1 MRHINLHPVTERT
14 GKIHAVQVS
23 IRGGTGGGGN
33 RIHGTTLRRQRVHA
47 GIVHGTRHVHS
58 HGSLT
63 GGATTLRGFTRMSAR
78 LGSRLSAGALLGTH
92 RLHRLGGSAR
102 GGDLLGTRRR
112 RKLGHTPHHGNQR
125 QHRHQKQHARR
136 QAPTGTAGGAGLIGL
151 LPLRPVVHLVP
162 IGLLIPVSPTIRLRL
177 GCRGLA
183 GRYRV
188 AGRYGL
194 ARPGLCGAG
203 LRRIRQ
209 RKFRLRCLSFFG
221 SYLRGRYLS
230 GNSQRHGVLGIR
242 RTVLAG
248 AGAAV
253 EAVHQGAGATLRA
266 ALLGCVA
273 RLGCA
278 VLRRALYSVLVG
290 VGGHAR
296 HTPTLGSRART
307 HEREQRTCG

>member
-14 GKIHAVQVS
+14 GKVHAVQVS

-33 RIHGTTLRRQRVHA
+33 RIHGAALRGQGVHA
-47 GIVHGTRHVHS
+47 GVVYGTRHVHP

-63 GGATTLRGFTRMSAR
+63 GGATLRGFTRVSTR
-78 LGSRLSAGALLGTH
+78 LGGRLGAGALLGTH
-92 RLHRLGGSAR
+92 RLHRLSGSTR
-102 GGDLLGTRRR
+102 GGKLLGTRRR

-125 QHRHQKQHARR
+125 QHRHEKQHARR

-151 LPLRPVVHLVP
+151 LPFRPVVHFVP
-162 IGLLIPVSPTIRLRL
+162 VGLLVPVSPAVRLRAGCL
-177 GCRGLA
+177 GLASAGLA
-183 GRYRV
+183 GRC
-188 AGRYGL
+188 GL
-194 ARPGLCGAG
+194 VSLG
-203 LRRIRQ
+203 LRGFTLR
-209 RKFRLRCLSFFG
+209 RLGICLH
-221 SYLRGRYLS
+221 RRYLS

-248 AGAAV
+248 ARAAV

-266 ALLGCVA
+266 ALLGYV
-273 RLGCA
+273 
-278 VLRRALYSVLVG
+278 VLHSTVVLFRAQALQVVLLV

-307 HEREQRTCG
+307 HERKQRTCG

>member
-14 GKIHAVQVS
+14 GKVHAVQIS
-23 IRGGTGGGGN
+23 IRSGAGGGGN
-33 RIHGTTLRRQRVHA
+33 RIHGTPLRGQRVHA
-47 GIVHGTRHVHS
+47 GVVHGTRHMHP

-63 GGATTLRGFTRMSAR
+63 GGATLRRFTRVSAR
-78 LGSRLSAGALLGTH
+78 LGSRLSTGALLGAH
-92 RLHRLGGSAR
+92 RLHRLSGSTR
-102 GGDLLGTRRR
+102 GGKLLGTRRR

-125 QHRHQKQHARR
+125 QNRHQKQHARR
-136 QAPTGTAGGAGLIGL
+136 QAPTGTAGGAGLISL

-162 IGLLIPVSPTIRLRL
+162 IGLLIPVSPAIRLRV
-177 GCRGLA
+177 GCCGLA
-183 GRYRV
+183 GRYRLT
-188 AGRYGL
+188 GRYGL
-194 ARPGLCGAG
+194 AHPGLCGAG

-209 RKFRLRCLSFFG
+209 RKFRLPCLSIFG
-221 SYLRGRYLS
+221 RRLHRRYLS
-230 GNSQRHGVLGIR
+230 GNSQRHGILGIR

-266 ALLGCVA
+266 A

-278 VLRRALYSVLVG
+278 ALLGCTILHRALHSVLVG

-307 HEREQRTCG
+307 HERTQRTCG